1 MGETLSVLD
10 IAWLIYAHRLS
21 LAGYPFERLHPHV
34 LAWKERLAARPEF
47 AKEIELL
54 RHSREQLEATR
65 RAQEAGGHDARGRCG
80 ILALVMRPHCAHPN
94 FRIHFRKSR
103 MVTIRMPSAQ
113 RKPLSAFRR
122 RLKRRGVVRV
132 EVHVRKDD
140 AALVRGVAKALADPA
155 RQAEARALLRERFGA
170 GKAKGLKAL
179 LAAAPLEGIDLTRER
194 DLGRDAAL

>member
-1 MGETLSVLD
+1 
-10 IAWLIYAHRLS
+10 
-21 LAGYPFERLHPHV
+21 
-34 LAWKERLAARPEF
+34 
-47 AKEIELL
+47 
-54 RHSREQLEATR
+54 
-65 RAQEAGGHDARGRCG
+65 
-80 ILALVMRPHCAHPN
+80 
-94 FRIHFRKSR
+94 
-103 MVTIRMPSAQ
+103 MVTICMPSTQ

-140 AALVRGVAKALADPA
+140 AALVRGVAKALADPV

-170 GKAKGLKAL
+170 GEARGLKAL